1 VAAYHPHYLNG
12 PYKGFW
18 NWTFRNAILDL
29 VEERV
34 LSEDRWKE
42 LVAGMNSADNSPDT
56 VVAHCRMHQLIA
68 KKPGK

>member
-1 VAAYHPHYLNG
+1 MR
-12 PYKGFW
+12 GFW
-18 NWTFRNAILDL
+18 NWTLSNAVLGL
-29 VEERV
+29 VEEGV

-42 LVAGMNSADNSPDT
+42 LAAGMTAADNSPDT